1 MSYLVTARVRAGRTR
16 RSRTGEAVKRR
27 TFEVEASATL
37 SQTLVAE
44 LKEAAAEVERRVL
57 TGAVYVDGR
66 RVRDPRAML
75 PVGSRVSVV
84 LEAAG
89 TSTSVTRPSSF
100 TLEVLFE
107 DREVLVVNKPPGL
120 PAQPT
125 PDGEE
130 SLLDLASRHLGRP
143 AGLVHR
149 LDRETSGVTVF
160 GKSKVAT
167 SALAAAFREGRAKKE
182 YVAVVGPGFP
192 ERGVIDTPLQKDPS
206 RPGRRRAFDSGNGL
220 SAVTRFERLTDGPLC
235 QVRLFPETG
244 RTHQLRA
251 HLASLGFPIVGDTLY
266 GGAAGPRCLLHA
278 RRLELDGKVW
288 EAPMPADFPR
298 S

>member
-1 MSYLVTARVRAGRTR
+1 M
-16 RSRTGEAVKRR
+16 KRR
-27 TFEVEASATL
+27 TFEVEASAPL

-44 LKEAAAEVERRVL
+44 LKEPLSAVTRRVQA
-57 TGAVYVDGR
+57 GAVYVDGR
-66 RVRDPRAML
+66 RVKDPATVVK
-75 PVGSRVSVV
+75 PGSRVSVV

-89 TSTSVTRPSSF
+89 ASSAQTRAPSLF

-107 DREVLVVNKPPGL
+107 DDAVLVVNKPAGL

-130 SLLDLASRHLGRP
+130 SLLDLASKHLGRA

-160 GKSKVAT
+160 GKTKAAT
-167 SALAAAFREGRAKKE
+167 SALAAAFREGRAKKT
-182 YVAVVGPGFP
+182 YLAVVGPGVP

-206 RPGRRRAFDSGNGL
+206 RPGRWRALDTGNGL
-220 SAVTRFERLTDGPLC
+220 PAVTRYERLSSGPTCL
-235 QVRLFPETG
+235 VRLFPETG

-251 HLASLGFPIVGDTLY
+251 HLASLGFPIIGDALY
-266 GGAAGPRCLLHA
+266 GGAPGARCLLHA
-278 RRLELDGKVW
+278 QRLDWPNCGS
-288 EAPMPADFPR
+288 PR
-298 S
+298 